1 MNKTKLKRLSTGFR
15 QDTVETFAEY
25 QKRQRPRKNP
35 YLSEPH
41 AEPTLVDIGGTKIIF
56 KYEMYGSKILFSKP
70 IGSGRSCY

>member
-1 MNKTKLKRLSTGFR
+1 MNATKLKRLSTGFR

-41 AEPTLVDIGGTKIIF
+41 ARPTLVDIGGAQKSFLSTKCMAQ
-56 KYEMYGSKILFSKP
+56 KMLHLKTHWKS
-70 IGSGRSCY
+70 